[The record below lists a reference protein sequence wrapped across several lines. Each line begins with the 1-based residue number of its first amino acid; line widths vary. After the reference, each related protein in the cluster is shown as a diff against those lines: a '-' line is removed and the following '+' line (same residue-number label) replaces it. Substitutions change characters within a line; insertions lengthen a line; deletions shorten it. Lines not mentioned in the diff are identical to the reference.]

1 MPTVTLADMITFDEG
16 SRNYPYK
23 CTAGKLTIGVGRNL
37 EDVGISQDEIQ
48 YLLNN
53 DLARVRLELINDP
66 DIGKIYSSLDEV
78 RQMAIKNM
86 CFNLGLSGLKKFKKM
101 WKALEHKN
109 YDEAAKQA
117 IDSRWYRQVKSRG
130 PRVVHVIKHGNLD
143 SYAEVL

>member
-1 MPTVTLADMITFDEG
+1 MPTVTLTEMLILDEG

-37 EDVGISQDEIQ
+37 DDSGLSQDEIE

-53 DLARVRLELINDP
+53 DMKRIRIELLQDP
-66 DIGKIYSSLDEV
+66 DISPIYSSLDEV

-86 CFNLGLSGLKKFKKM
+86 AFNLGLGRLKGFKKM
-101 WKALEHKN
+101 WKALAHKN

-117 IDSRWYRQVKSRG
+117 IDSRWYRQVKGRG
-130 PRVVHVIKHGNLD
+130 KRVVHIIRTGNLD
-143 SYAEVL
+143 SYVGVV